1 VTETET
7 RPRLSLVI
15 PVFDEVDSLD
25 ELYRQ
30 CTQACEATGLDH
42 EIVFI
47 DDGSRDASPVKLD
60 ELAAADR
67 RVKVIHFRRNFG
79 KSPALAAGFERAAGD
94 VVFTLDADLQDDPAM
109 IPQFLEKIAN
119 GADLVSGWKQR
130 RHDPIG
136 KTLPSKVFNGVVRRV
151 SGIQL
156 HDFNCGFK
164 AYRREVI
171 EELDVYGGFH
181 RFLPVLAGAKGFVVD
196 EIVVQHR
203 ARQHGVSK
211 FGIGRFFDGLM
222 DLMTVLLV
230 TKFRTRPLHF
240 FGFPGFVSGAAGI
253 TILIYLTVLWALG
266 EPIGTRPLLTL
277 GVLLAI
283 TSAQFVLMGLLGEL
297 LVRTTINSREIF
309 SIRREVGFSDAHVEA
324 RLELPSPA
332 SATDGVVP
340 ASATSD
346 SSSRQGA
353 RA

>member
-1 VTETET
+1 MVTESDN

-25 ELYRQ
+25 ELVRQ
-30 CTQACEATGLDH
+30 CTEACEGTGLGH

-47 DDGSRDASPVKLD
+47 NDGSRDGSGKKLD

-67 RVKVIHFRRNFG
+67 RIRVLHFRRNFG
-79 KSPALAAGFERAAGD
+79 KSPALAAGFERARGD

-109 IPQFLEKIAN
+109 IPQFLEIIDG

-130 RHDPIG
+130 RHDPLG

-151 SGIQL
+151 SGIRL

-181 RFLPVLAGAKGFVVD
+181 RFLPVLAGAKGFVVE

-211 FGIGRFFDGLM
+211 FGLGRFFDGLM

-230 TKFRTRPLHF
+230 TRFRTRPLHF
-240 FGFPGFVSGAAGI
+240 FGFPGFVSGAVGI
-253 TILIYLTVLWALG
+253 TILVYLTVLWALG
-266 EPIGTRPLLTL
+266 EPIGTRPLLIL

-297 LVRTTINSREIF
+297 LVRTTINNREIF
-309 SIRREVGFSDAHVEA
+309 SVRREVGFEA
-324 RLELPSPA
+324 SSAPATDSPA
-332 SATDGVVP
+332 APPAADTDSP
-340 ASATSD
+340 AAESTPP
-346 SSSRQGA
+346 Q
-353 RA
+353 RAEA